1 MISGIKK
8 IWKTF
13 ARLVSFYFGLKSRNE
28 EMKEMKIPDEVQ
40 AFLSKNSDLELAL
53 IGCRADSS
61 HISYDCCEY
70 DIAVLGSSENGYD
83 KKIIQIGDNTIEFL
97 HFPNYQK
104 YGNNDISLFNMI
116 KIEKS
121 SALFIS
127 PRPPKIDSKTWY
139 IAAGKRRVVD
149 SLFNVAK
156 NGNTKSESNASLN
169 LKIAAYALIEGIILI
184 SQTRPMPIH
193 ELNQLRQVQVRKDFI
208 NEAIQVCIE
217 CLGIE
222 RATRTIINRS
232 FKALKEI
239 LKERYDVELLS
250 SKIDFLLK
258 QGLLADCYYYIGK
271 LVCSHLE
278 KKDNASQ
285 LNYHKL
291 NTIALDL
298 TSDYEK
304 VKKLSALVKRDCK
317 LLLKN

>member
-28 EMKEMKIPDEVQ
+28 EMKIPDEVQ

-53 IGCRADSS
+53 IGCRADSP

-70 DIAVLGSSENGYD
+70 DIAVLGSTENGYD
-83 KKIIQIGDNTIEFL
+83 KKIIQLGDNTIEFL

-104 YGNNDISLFNMI
+104 YGHSDISLFKMV

-127 PRPPKIDSKTWY
+127 PHPPKIDRKTWY

-156 NGNTKSESNASLN
+156 NDNTKSESNASLN

-193 ELNQLRQVQVRKDFI
+193 ELNQLRQVEVRKDFI

-291 NTIALDL
+291 NRIALDL

-304 VKKLSALVKRDCK
+304 VKKMSTLIKRDCK
-317 LLLKN
+317 LILKN

>member
-1 MISGIKK
+1 
-8 IWKTF
+8 
-13 ARLVSFYFGLKSRNE
+13 
-28 EMKEMKIPDEVQ
+28 MKIPDEVQ
-40 AFLSKNSDLELAL
+40 AFLSKNSDLELGL

-70 DIAVLGSSENGYD
+70 DIAVLGSNENGYD
-83 KKIIQIGDNTIEFL
+83 KKIIQLGHNTIEFL

-104 YGNNDISLFNMI
+104 YGHSDISLFNMI
-116 KIEKS
+116 KIENP
-121 SALFIS
+121 SALFIT
-127 PRPPKIDSKTWY
+127 PHTPKIDRKTWY

-149 SLFNVAK
+149 SLFNVSK
-156 NGNTKSESNASLN
+156 DGNTKSESNASLN
-169 LKIAAYALIEGIILI
+169 LKIAAYALIEGIILL

-193 ELNQLRQVQVRKDFI
+193 ELNQLRQVEVHKDFI

-232 FKALKEI
+232 FKALKQI

-250 SKIDFLLK
+250 SKIDYLLK
-258 QGLLADCYYYIGK
+258 QGLLADCYYYVGK

-285 LNYHKL
+285 L
-291 NTIALDL
+291 
-298 TSDYEK
+298 
-304 VKKLSALVKRDCK
+304 
-317 LLLKN
+317 

>member
-1 MISGIKK
+1 
-8 IWKTF
+8 
-13 ARLVSFYFGLKSRNE
+13 
-28 EMKEMKIPDEVQ
+28 MKIPDEVQ

-61 HISYDCCEY
+61 HISYGCCEY
-70 DIAVLGSSENGYD
+70 YITVPATNENGYD
-83 KKIIQIGDNTIEFL
+83 KKIIQLGDNTIEFL

-104 YGNNDISLFNMI
+104 YGHTDISLFNMI

-127 PRPPKIDSKTWY
+127 PHPPEIDRKSWY

-149 SLFNVAK
+149 SLFKVAK

-169 LKIAAYALIEGIILI
+169 LKIAAYALIEGIILF

-193 ELNQLRQVQVRKDFI
+193 ELNQLRQVEVRKDFI

-285 LNYHKL
+285 LNY
-291 NTIALDL
+291 
-298 TSDYEK
+298 
-304 VKKLSALVKRDCK
+304 
-317 LLLKN
+317 

>member
-1 MISGIKK
+1 
-8 IWKTF
+8 
-13 ARLVSFYFGLKSRNE
+13 
-28 EMKEMKIPDEVQ
+28 MKIPDEVQ
-40 AFLSKNSDLELAL
+40 AFVSKNSDLELAL

-70 DIAVLGSSENGYD
+70 DIAVLGSNENSYD
-83 KKIIQIGDNTIEFL
+83 KKIIQLGDNTIEFL

-104 YGNNDISLFNMI
+104 YGHGDISLFNMI
-116 KIEKS
+116 KLEES
-121 SALFIS
+121 NDLFIS
-127 PRPPKIDSKTWY
+127 PPPLEIDRKSWY
-139 IAAGKRRVVD
+139 IAAGKRKVVD
-149 SLFNVAK
+149 SLFNVSKNSRNRAK
-156 NGNTKSESNASLN
+156 LDSSLN
-169 LKIAAYALIEGIILI
+169 LKIAAYDLIEGILLI
-184 SQTRPMPIH
+184 SQTKPMPIH
-193 ELNQLRQVQVRKDFI
+193 ELNQLRQVEVHKDFI

-258 QGLLADCYYYIGK
+258 QGLLADCYYYMGK

-278 KKDNASQ
+278 NKDNASQ

-291 NTIALDL
+291 NSIALDL

-304 VKKLSALVKRDCK
+304 VKKMSALIKRDCK
-317 LLLKN
+317 LILKN

>member
-1 MISGIKK
+1 M
-8 IWKTF
+8 
-13 ARLVSFYFGLKSRNE
+13 N
-28 EMKEMKIPDEVQ
+28 IPDEVQ
-40 AFLSKNSDLELAL
+40 TFLSKNSDLEQAL

-70 DIAVLGSSENGYD
+70 DIAVLGSNKNGYD
-83 KKIIQIGDNTIEFL
+83 KKIIQLAHNTIEFL

-104 YGNNDISLFNMI
+104 YGHSDISLFNMI
-116 KIEKS
+116 KIENS
-121 SALFIS
+121 SGLFIS
-127 PRPPKIDSKTWY
+127 PHTPKIDRKGWY

-149 SLFNVAK
+149 SLLNVSK
-156 NGNTKSESNASLN
+156 NGNTKSESNVSSLN

-193 ELNQLRQVQVRKDFI
+193 ELNQLRQVEVHKDFI

-222 RATRTIINRS
+222 RATRTVINRS

-239 LKERYDVELLS
+239 LKDRYDVELLS
-250 SKIDFLLK
+250 SKIDYLLK

-291 NTIALDL
+291 NSIALDL

-304 VKKLSALVKRDCK
+304 VKKMSALIKRDCK
-317 LLLKN
+317 LVLKN

>member
-1 MISGIKK
+1 M
-8 IWKTF
+8 
-13 ARLVSFYFGLKSRNE
+13 N
-28 EMKEMKIPDEVQ
+28 IPDEVQ
-40 AFLSKNSDLELAL
+40 AYLSKNSDLELGL
-53 IGCRADSS
+53 IGCRADGS

-70 DIAVLGSSENGYD
+70 DIAVLGSNENGYD
-83 KKIIQIGDNTIEFL
+83 KKIIQLGHNTIEFL

-104 YGNNDISLFNMI
+104 YGHSDISLFNMI
-116 KIEKS
+116 KIENS
-121 SALFIS
+121 SGLFVS
-127 PRPPKIDSKTWY
+127 AHPPKIDRKTWY
-139 IAAGKRRVVD
+139 TAAGKRRVAD
-149 SLFNVAK
+149 SLFNVSK
-156 NGNTKSESNASLN
+156 NGNSKSESNASLN

-193 ELNQLRQVQVRKDFI
+193 ELNQLRQVEVHKDFI

-250 SKIDFLLK
+250 SKIDYLLK
-258 QGLLADCYYYIGK
+258 QGLLADCYYYVGK
-271 LVCSHLE
+271 LACSHLE

-291 NTIALDL
+291 NSIALDL
-298 TSDYEK
+298 TNDYEK
-304 VKKLSALVKRDCK
+304 VKKMSALIKRDCK
-317 LLLKN
+317 LILKN

>member
-1 MISGIKK
+1 
-8 IWKTF
+8 
-13 ARLVSFYFGLKSRNE
+13 
-28 EMKEMKIPDEVQ
+28 MKIPDEVQ

-70 DIAVLGSSENGYD
+70 DIAVLGSNENGYD
-83 KKIIQIGDNTIEFL
+83 KKIIQLGDNTIEFL
-97 HFPNYQK
+97 HFPNYQN
-104 YGNNDISLFNMI
+104 YGHSDISLFNMI

-121 SALFIS
+121 SDLFIS
-127 PRPPKIDSKTWY
+127 PHPPEIDRKNWY

-149 SLFNVAK
+149 SLFNVSKNSSNRAK
-156 NGNTKSESNASLN
+156 LDSSLN
-169 LKIAAYALIEGIILI
+169 LKIAAYDLIEGILLI
-184 SQTRPMPIH
+184 SQTKPMPIH
-193 ELNQLRQVQVRKDFI
+193 ELNQLRQVEVRKDFI

-258 QGLLADCYYYIGK
+258 HGLLADCYYYIGK
-271 LVCSHLE
+271 LVCSHL
-278 KKDNASQ
+278 KIKDNAPQ

-304 VKKLSALVKRDCK
+304 VKKMSALIKRDCK
-317 LLLKN
+317 LILKN

>member
-1 MISGIKK
+1 
-8 IWKTF
+8 
-13 ARLVSFYFGLKSRNE
+13 
-28 EMKEMKIPDEVQ
+28 MKIPDEVQ
-40 AFLSKNSDLELAL
+40 AFVSKNSDLELAL

-70 DIAVLGSSENGYD
+70 DIAVLGRNENSYD
-83 KKIIQIGDNTIEFL
+83 KKIIQLGDNTIEFL

-104 YGNNDISLFNMI
+104 YGHGDISLFNMI
-116 KIEKS
+116 KLEES
-121 SALFIS
+121 NDLFIS
-127 PRPPKIDSKTWY
+127 PPPLEIDRKSWY
-139 IAAGKRRVVD
+139 IAAGKRKVVD
-149 SLFNVAK
+149 SLFNVSKNSRNRAK
-156 NGNTKSESNASLN
+156 LDSSLN
-169 LKIAAYALIEGIILI
+169 LKIAAYDLIEGILLI
-184 SQTRPMPIH
+184 SQTKPMPIH
-193 ELNQLRQVQVRKDFI
+193 ELNQLRQVEVRKDFI

-271 LVCSHLE
+271 LVCNHLE
-278 KKDNASQ
+278 NKDNASQ

-291 NTIALDL
+291 NSIALDL

-304 VKKLSALVKRDCK
+304 VKKMSALIKRDCK
-317 LLLKN
+317 LILKN

>member
-1 MISGIKK
+1 
-8 IWKTF
+8 
-13 ARLVSFYFGLKSRNE
+13 
-28 EMKEMKIPDEVQ
+28 MKIPDEVQ
-40 AFLSKNSDLELAL
+40 AFVSKNSDLELAL

-70 DIAVLGSSENGYD
+70 DIAVLGRNENSYD
-83 KKIIQIGDNTIEFL
+83 KKIIQLGDNTIEFL

-104 YGNNDISLFNMI
+104 YGHDDISLFNMI
-116 KIEKS
+116 KLEAS
-121 SALFIS
+121 NDLFIS
-127 PRPPKIDSKTWY
+127 PPPLEIDSKSWY
-139 IAAGKRRVVD
+139 IAAGKRKVVD
-149 SLFNVAK
+149 SLFNVSKNSRNRAK
-156 NGNTKSESNASLN
+156 LDSSLN
-169 LKIAAYALIEGIILI
+169 LKIAAYDLIEGILLI
-184 SQTRPMPIH
+184 SQTKPMPIH
-193 ELNQLRQVQVRKDFI
+193 ELNQLRQVEVRKDFI

-278 KKDNASQ
+278 NKDNASQ

-291 NTIALDL
+291 NSIALDL

-304 VKKLSALVKRDCK
+304 VKKMSALIKRDCK
-317 LLLKN
+317 LILKN

>member
-1 MISGIKK
+1 
-8 IWKTF
+8 
-13 ARLVSFYFGLKSRNE
+13 
-28 EMKEMKIPDEVQ
+28 MKIPDEVQ
-40 AFLSKNSDLELAL
+40 AFVSKNSDLELAL
-53 IGCRADSS
+53 IGCRADRS

-70 DIAVLGSSENGYD
+70 DIAVLGSNENSYD
-83 KKIIQIGDNTIEFL
+83 KKIIQLGDNTIEFL

-104 YGNNDISLFNMI
+104 YGHGDISLFNMI
-116 KIEKS
+116 KLEES
-121 SALFIS
+121 NDLFIS
-127 PRPPKIDSKTWY
+127 PPPLEIDRKSWY
-139 IAAGKRRVVD
+139 IAAGKRKVVD
-149 SLFNVAK
+149 SLFNVSKNSRNRAK
-156 NGNTKSESNASLN
+156 LDSSLN
-169 LKIAAYALIEGIILI
+169 LKIAAYDLIEGILLI
-184 SQTRPMPIH
+184 SQTKPMPIH
-193 ELNQLRQVQVRKDFI
+193 ELNQLRQVEVRKDFI

-271 LVCSHLE
+271 LVCNHLE
-278 KKDNASQ
+278 NKDNASQ

-291 NTIALDL
+291 NSIALDL

-304 VKKLSALVKRDCK
+304 VKKMSALIKRDCK
-317 LLLKN
+317 LILKN

>member
-1 MISGIKK
+1 
-8 IWKTF
+8 
-13 ARLVSFYFGLKSRNE
+13 
-28 EMKEMKIPDEVQ
+28 MKIPDEVQ
-40 AFLSKNSDLELAL
+40 AFVSKNSDLELAL

-83 KKIIQIGDNTIEFL
+83 KKIIQLGDNTIEFL

-104 YGNNDISLFNMI
+104 YGHGDISLFNMI
-116 KIEKS
+116 KLEES
-121 SALFIS
+121 NDLFIS
-127 PRPPKIDSKTWY
+127 PPPLEIDRKSWY
-139 IAAGKRRVVD
+139 IAAGKRKVVD
-149 SLFNVAK
+149 SLFNVSKNSRNRAK
-156 NGNTKSESNASLN
+156 LDSSLN
-169 LKIAAYALIEGIILI
+169 LKIAAYDLIEGILLI
-184 SQTRPMPIH
+184 SQTKPMPIH
-193 ELNQLRQVQVRKDFI
+193 ELNQLRQVEVRKDFI

-278 KKDNASQ
+278 NKDNASQ

-291 NTIALDL
+291 NSIALDL

-304 VKKLSALVKRDCK
+304 VKKMSALIKRDCK
-317 LLLKN
+317 LILKN

>member
-83 KKIIQIGDNTIEFL
+83 KKIIQIGDYTIEFL

-104 YGNNDISLFNMI
+104 YGNSDISLFNMI

-127 PRPPKIDSKTWY
+127 PRPPKIDRKTWY

>member
-1 MISGIKK
+1 
-8 IWKTF
+8 
-13 ARLVSFYFGLKSRNE
+13 
-28 EMKEMKIPDEVQ
+28 MKIPDEVQ
-40 AFLSKNSDLELAL
+40 ALLSKNSDLELAL
-53 IGCRADSS
+53 IGCRADRPD
-61 HISYDCCEY
+61 ISYDCCEY
-70 DIAVLGSSENGYD
+70 DVAVLGNNENSYD
-83 KKIIQIGDNTIEFL
+83 KKIIKLGDTTIEFL

-104 YGNNDISLFNMI
+104 YGHSDISLFSMI
-116 KIEKS
+116 KIENS
-121 SALFIS
+121 SGMFIS
-127 PRPPKIDSKTWY
+127 PHTRKIDRKTWY

-149 SLFNVAK
+149 SLLNVAK
-156 NGNTKSESNASLN
+156 NGNSKLQSNSSLN
-169 LKIAAYALIEGIILI
+169 LKIAAYALIEGIILM

-193 ELNQLRQVQVRKDFI
+193 ELNQLRQVEVRKDFI

-222 RATRTIINRS
+222 RATRTVINRS

-250 SKIDFLLK
+250 SKIDYLLK

-291 NTIALDL
+291 NSIALDL
-298 TSDYEK
+298 TNDHEK
-304 VKKLSALVKRDCK
+304 VKKMSALIKRDCK